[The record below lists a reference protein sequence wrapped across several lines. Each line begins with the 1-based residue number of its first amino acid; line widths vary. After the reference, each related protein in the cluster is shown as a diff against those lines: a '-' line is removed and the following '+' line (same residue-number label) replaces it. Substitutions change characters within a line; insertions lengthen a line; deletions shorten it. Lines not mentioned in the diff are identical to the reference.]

1 MRKSSPPGGGR
12 MGGRAS
18 PTTRGGGSGRAPRG
32 QGTFA
37 DPDRSRDGTIP
48 ARAHLRSVA
57 GKKGAITKENVWC
70 LCIISGVMFLLA
82 LGAGSR
88 QTTPTTTHDPYKMKG
103 FGGGGVTRSL

>member
-70 LCIISGVMFLLA
+70 LRIISGVMFLLA
-82 LGAGSR
+82 LGLAVVAAVSAKNG
-88 QTTPTTTHDPYKMKG
+88 T
-103 FGGGGVTRSL
+103 GGGIWIVVIAISVGV